1 LTVNSPPDHAATKLL
16 AITVARA
23 LHAIVLLPALACAAT
38 AALVAGGTNLP
49 AAGYPSYK
57 CAAPVAKPDKPFR
70 NDEYSVRSYNTDVER
85 YNRQLTEY
93 RDCMSTYVDNANND
107 IKRIQEAAKKALDD
121 FRSLQQ

>member
-1 LTVNSPPDHAATKLL
+1 MTVNSPSAHAATKHL
-16 AITVARA
+16 AVTVARA
-23 LHAIVLLPALACAAT
+23 LNAIVLLPALACAAT
-38 AALVAGGTNLP
+38 AVLQGGTNLP
-49 AAGYPSYK
+49 ATGYPSYK

-121 FRSLQQ
+121 FRSVQQ